1 MDITV
6 TFRHVE
12 SSDSLKAYA
21 EEKVLKMDKYFDFP
35 VEVYIVLAVE
45 KFRRMADV
53 TLNVNGTVIKAVEE
67 TEDMYSA
74 IDQVMDK
81 IEKQVKRYRD
91 KNTRKRRSERRSENL
106 KNNGG
111 NSMEEM
117 EDTEETADLGHDEP
131 GIAIEKLAA
140 KPMDPE
146 EAALQFNLSQKD
158 FLVFRNS
165 HSREIN
171 VIYKRK
177 DGNLALIEPAN

>member
-6 TFRHVE
+6 AFRHIE
-12 SSDSLKAYA
+12 SSESLKAYA
-21 EEKVLKMDKYFDFP
+21 EEKVRKMDKYFDFP
-35 VEVYIVLAVE
+35 VVVYIVLAAE

-91 KNTRKRRSERRSENL
+91 KTTRKRRTDNRKDESSNR
-106 KNNGG
+106 
-111 NSMEEM
+111 MEET
-117 EDTEETADLGHDEP
+117 EDIGDLGVEEP
-131 GIAIEKLAA
+131 EIEIEKLVA

-146 EAALQFNLSQKD
+146 EAAMQLTLSQQD

-165 HSREIN
+165 HSNDIN
-171 VIYKRK
+171 VIYRRK
-177 DGNLALIEPAN
+177 DGNLGLIEPAN

>member
-1 MDITV
+1 MEVKLMDITV
-6 TFRHVE
+6 TFRHLE
-12 SSDSLKAYA
+12 PMDSLKAYA
-21 EEKVLKMDKYFDFP
+21 EEKASKIEKYFDYP
-35 VEVYIVLAVE
+35 VEFHIVLVAE

-53 TLNVNGTVIKAVEE
+53 TLNVNGTVIKALEE

-91 KNTRKRRSERRSENL
+91 KTAKKRRVEGR
-106 KNNGG
+106 KNEG
-111 NSMEEM
+111 SISL
-117 EDTEETADLGHDEP
+117 EETEVAAGLSLEEP
-131 GIAIEKLAA
+131 RIENEKLFA

-146 EAALQFNLSQKD
+146 EAAMQLTLSQQD

-165 HSREIN
+165 RSRDIN

-177 DGNLALIEPAN
+177 DGNLGLIEPSN

>member
-12 SSDSLKAYA
+12 PMDSLKAYA
-21 EEKVLKMDKYFDFP
+21 EEKVSKMEKYFDFP
-35 VEVYIVLAVE
+35 VEVHIVLAAE

-53 TLNVNGTVIKAVEE
+53 TLNVNGTVIKAIEE

-81 IEKQVKRYRD
+81 IEKQVKKYRD
-91 KNTRKRRSERRSENL
+91 KTTRKRRPESL
-106 KNNGG
+106 KNE
-111 NSMEEM
+111 NSINLEE
-117 EDTEETADLGHDEP
+117 TEEVIGSGIEEP
-131 GIAIEKLAA
+131 RIEIEKLFA

-146 EAALQFNLSQKD
+146 EAAMQITISQQD

-165 HSREIN
+165 HTRDIN

-177 DGNLALIEPAN
+177 DGNLGLIEPSN

>member
-1 MDITV
+1 MEITV

-12 SSDSLKAYA
+12 ASDSLKAYA
-21 EEKVLKMDKYFDFP
+21 EEKVSKLEKYFDFP
-35 VEVYIVLAVE
+35 IEAHIVLAVE
-45 KFRRMADV
+45 KFRRSADV
-53 TLNVNGTVIKAVEE
+53 TLNVNGTVVKGVVE

-91 KNTRKRRSERRSENL
+91 KLRDRRAEVRKTETVAGE
-106 KNNGG
+106 
-111 NSMEEM
+111 
-117 EDTEETADLGHDEP
+117 TEETGTEEP
-131 GIAIEKLAA
+131 RIEVEKIVA
-140 KPMDPE
+140 KPMDPD
-146 EAALQFNLSQKD
+146 EAAMQIDLSQQD

-177 DGNLALIEPAN
+177 DGNLGLIEPLS